1 MCSSDLDKPLA
12 RLIKKKRRERTQ
24 INKTRDERRDV
35 MTDNTEIQRII
46 RDYKNYYIPT
56 SWITIRKEMDKFL
69 ETYNLPRLYDEETEN
84 LDRPITSK
92 EIETV
97 IKDLP
102 RKKSPGPDSFIG
114 KFYKIIKED
123 LIPILI
129 ILFQNIAEEGN
140 LPNTFYKTSI
150 TLIPKPDKDTTKEEI
165 TGQYP

>member
-1 MCSSDLDKPLA
+1 
-12 RLIKKKRRERTQ
+12 
-24 INKTRDERRDV
+24 

-97 IKDLP
+97 IKNLP
-102 RKKSPGPDSFIG
+102 AKKSPGRDSSTG
-114 KFYKIIKED
+114 KF
-123 LIPILI
+123 
-129 ILFQNIAEEGN
+129 
-140 LPNTFYKTSI
+140 
-150 TLIPKPDKDTTKEEI
+150 
-165 TGQYP
+165 